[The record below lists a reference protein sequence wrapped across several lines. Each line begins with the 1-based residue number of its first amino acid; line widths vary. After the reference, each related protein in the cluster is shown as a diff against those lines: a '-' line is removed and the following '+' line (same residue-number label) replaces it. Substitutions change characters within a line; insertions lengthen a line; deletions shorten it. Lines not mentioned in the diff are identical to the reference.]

1 MKMMAV
7 SVKDSKVG
15 FGGIHLVPNEEV
27 AKRDFSLLFKD
38 KASSYAIYP
47 SDYSLYSV
55 GCFDTETG
63 EFVSTIPSWLF
74 DGTMFVGE

>member
-1 MKMMAV
+1 MKMLAI
-7 SVKDSKVG
+7 SVKDNKVG

-38 KASSYAIYP
+38 KESSYAIYP
-47 SDYSLYSV
+47 LDYSLYKL
-55 GCFDTETG
+55 GEFDTESG
-63 EFVSTIPSWLF
+63 EFFPVVPVWLF